1 MHSTTSSP
9 YQPSTYSQFG
19 GAPTEGE
26 SSLKIYSDLF
36 EEVIERDR
44 VFGPLL
50 RKVKSAYDS
59 MLSQEASTFVPQMP
73 DGGAQSSLR
82 ASRSSEPT
90 LRAEVTSSEPWELH
104 RENQALKD
112 LIERLHMELEEAVK
126 REQRWKTKAAK
137 LKARFAAPVS
147 QAPEVYPSQ
156 VFQGWMPVD
165 DRGYCFP
172 EWAHHEGDLALE
184 RPQSAPNGR
193 QPAFQANRREP
204 GVSEAQELLNQAGL
218 MSLSSI
224 SPQHSQ
230 LHRSAMEAMDHGSAR
245 SDDSGILPQ
254 RPERRVV
261 MRPASVPK
269 LDLTRL
275 QDLEEEEE
283 YLEGEHDEAD
293 QQYDEYEQYAPEHYP
308 HEDGLDDDLSEGGRP
323 PSEECDA

>member
-1 MHSTTSSP
+1 
-9 YQPSTYSQFG
+9 
-19 GAPTEGE
+19 
-26 SSLKIYSDLF
+26 
-36 EEVIERDR
+36 
-44 VFGPLL
+44 
-50 RKVKSAYDS
+50 
-59 MLSQEASTFVPQMP
+59 MP

-137 LKARFAAPVS
+137 LKAMSKSVTRLVILLGICAGDDIELAQRLAFKACKLRLWDARDGAKSWASSVLDNGFSVLAQPIYEAFVSSCKEMLDDGRVATGEFGAMMEVDLCNDGPVTVELTGHGNHGVARTAGRVGVTAQRWRATRIFAGGTGGRARFATPVS

-193 QPAFQANRREP
+193 QIDVGKKR
-204 GVSEAQELLNQAGL
+204 
-218 MSLSSI
+218 
-224 SPQHSQ
+224 
-230 LHRSAMEAMDHGSAR
+230 
-245 SDDSGILPQ
+245 
-254 RPERRVV
+254 
-261 MRPASVPK
+261 
-269 LDLTRL
+269 LTN
-275 QDLEEEEE
+275 
-283 YLEGEHDEAD
+283 
-293 QQYDEYEQYAPEHYP
+293 
-308 HEDGLDDDLSEGGRP
+308 
-323 PSEECDA
+323 